1 MMKPVIQQQKL
12 VKCMSR
18 DPAGGSGVWAASA
31 AVNGV
36 GATSALQEHGH
47 CGITACPS
55 ARSEVAALRVK
66 VDGLQAKL
74 REKQLELDS
83 ALESAQRHRAE
94 ADRLREDNARQLA
107 LNAELSRQID
117 CCEATRGSYEEV
129 KSRSGQAVF
138 ELQEQLRRAQDRTR
152 DLEAK
157 LADRDVRDA
166 GRSSSE
172 RRLTEFAASLAYHL
186 EVSESASLDTLINR
200 ASNLAQ
206 EAATLRARSRSQEEQ
221 LAAHEAE
228 ARANR
233 ETIQRLLAEVNREHR
248 AAAAY
253 QTHQSEFRTGTEK
266 LTAERDDLA
275 RQVELLEAR
284 LESNRR
290 VLEAT
295 KAELAEKDSHVAKV
309 DSTSR
314 ELQRRAEDS
323 EQQLASLLQ
332 SLASTLSTQFSHVTA
347 TEEAVKERVC
357 ALCRDYKELS
367 EASAAHEE
375 RSRKAAKQLEAQVSN
390 SREREAQARRAEVE
404 LRDMHE
410 RLRAMESELAAGDV
424 VRDGL
429 AADRQKFYKYMQ
441 QLAEAMKMDQ
451 VGADIGFDMLGDAL
465 LARAQQLA
473 RLSDD
478 AAHDKASTVYSLQ
491 RKVKA
496 LKEQLESRDLHMDL
510 LRKKIGQLEERAA
523 GRVEVERERDN
534 ENGRVRRL
542 QKQLEKSQAQLE
554 QARAEIVSL
563 KAQLLECS
571 NLKLAALEQ
580 DRELAA
586 LENTMEKLEQVRQ
599 KQAKKISLL
608 KSEVETRQRELGDK
622 STAAEGALS
631 NLSSELRTTKSAL
644 EEARRREHQLLDLR
658 AVVGRMLGLDVES
671 LAVPDYEIVN
681 RLERLIQAHQSNVY
695 TAVSAN
701 EAMQD
706 MQASFLD
713 GYTDA
718 QRHQLSLTA
727 ASKQEPKRP
736 PCPMCRMSRCSC
748 RRPLESSGGGVVG
761 GFKL

>member
-1 MMKPVIQQQKL
+1 MDFQVFTGLSQEKFGNSMMKPVIQQQKL

-36 GATSALQEHGH
+36 GATSALLEHGH

-166 GRSSSE
+166 GRSSAE

-451 VGADIGFDMLGDAL
+451 G
-465 LARAQQLA
+465 QQLA

-586 LENTMEKLEQVRQ
+586 LENTMEKLEQAAR
-599 KQAKKISLL
+599 
-608 KSEVETRQRELGDK
+608 TP
-622 STAAEGALS
+622 TAGP
-631 NLSSELRTTKSAL
+631 
-644 EEARRREHQLLDLR
+644 AR
-658 AVVGRMLGLDVES
+658 VVGRMLGLDVES